1 MATNEDPFKEF
12 PKISK
17 LAKVLGKTVTTYD
30 PTLRQ
35 WKRTLL
41 PPIPIKEIY
50 VGNRTY
56 EVNNEFT
63 KKKSMTLDEAI
74 EHCKQKASS
83 LAECNKEC
91 SLDHRQLAVWLSDL
105 KALTKNC
112 YGHYMKTIDS
122 FVHDFSIAAIQGR
135 LAANPTI
142 TSEEMAKL
150 VANDVKYL
158 LEELALNYRYV
169 DFIDSTLNKQ
179 CT

>member
-1 MATNEDPFKEF
+1 
-12 PKISK
+12 
-17 LAKVLGKTVTTYD
+17 
-30 PTLRQ
+30 
-35 WKRTLL
+35 
-41 PPIPIKEIY
+41 
-50 VGNRTY
+50 
-56 EVNNEFT
+56 
-63 KKKSMTLDEAI
+63 MTLDEAI

-91 SLDHRQLAVWLSDL
+91 SLDHLQLAVWLSDL

-112 YGHYMKTIDS
+112 YGHYMMTIDS

-169 DFIDSTLNKQ
+169 DFIDSTLKK
-179 CT
+179 

>member
-1 MATNEDPFKEF
+1 
-12 PKISK
+12 
-17 LAKVLGKTVTTYD
+17 
-30 PTLRQ
+30 
-35 WKRTLL
+35 
-41 PPIPIKEIY
+41 
-50 VGNRTY
+50 
-56 EVNNEFT
+56 
-63 KKKSMTLDEAI
+63 MTLDEAI
-74 EHCKQKASS
+74 EHCKQKASV

-142 TSEEMAKL
+142 TSDEMAKF

-169 DFIDSTLNKQ
+169 DFIDSTLNKINNIHDKRRS
-179 CT
+179 

>member
-1 MATNEDPFKEF
+1 MTDENPFKKF
-12 PKISK
+12 PKISE
-17 LAKVLGKTVTTYD
+17 LAKMLGKTTMTSD
-30 PTLRQ
+30 TIARR
-35 WKRTLL
+35 WERSSL

-50 VGNRTY
+50 IGNRTY
-56 EVNNEFT
+56 EVNNGFT
-63 KKKSMTLDEAI
+63 KKKAMTLDEAI

-91 SLDHRQLAVWLSDL
+91 SLDHLQLAVWLSDL